1 MLKYKARLVVCG
13 DLQPKQDKDI
23 YAATLAVRV
32 FRFLIAVSVYFDLEA
47 KQFDAINAFTNA
59 KVRKKI

>member
-1 MLKYKARLVVCG
+1 MLKYKARLVVRG

-23 YAATLAVRV
+23 YTVTLVVRV
-32 FRFLIAVSVYFDLEA
+32 FRFLIAVLVYFDLEA
-47 KQFDAINAFTNA
+47 KQFNAINAFTNT